1 MSEERLE
8 LEKIPPP
15 GEAPL
20 MRPGY
25 PRIGGYPDATPYG
38 YGYGYPEGDERAYL
52 RQMWRA
58 IKKRKLVIMV
68 IAIIVTAVVTI
79 EVYRT
84 KSTYQASTT
93 VEIGKDNAMLRTGGG
108 LVLQTDDGE
117 DNMYYVQTA
126 MKTRI
131 RQLQSRPLLEEVV
144 LNLKLDQNPRLMDV
158 NTRRSI
164 FEAVKSIAGRF
175 SPQEPWTPPAVSET
189 PITDVVSER
198 SREQSARL
206 APYVDVLVA
215 NLSAE
220 PLADTRMLVISF
232 THTDPVLAADIVDNV
247 AQVFIK
253 RSFENK
259 TEKYNNTS
267 DWLDRTTREL
277 KAKVEESEKELAD
290 YSSGH
295 NIYSADAKENL
306 AVEKLTKLHSE
317 LTRAQTE
324 RLLKQSLYEEVKAGR
339 VMQLPEAFSDPR
351 SSELKKRL
359 GELSVTLT
367 QLELTYGPRHPKIV
381 STKEE
386 IASIQRQLDESK
398 GSLQDK
404 LKADYERAARD
415 EGSLGAAL
423 EIAKNEAAQQNQ
435 ASIQFN
441 ILKKNVETA
450 NTLYTE
456 FLQRTNQAK
465 IQEHEQHNTLKMID
479 PPQVPT
485 SPVAPNRP
493 RTIMIGFLMSL
504 VAGLALVFFLEYLD
518 NTVKTVEDVSRYTQ
532 LPALSVIPAIRGRKQ
547 RSLKS
552 GSNGSKRSSELA
564 LTNGKGKGSGH
575 GSGNGNGFNAD
586 QLLAL
591 DSRSSVAE
599 AYRVL
604 RTSVLLSSTENPPKT
619 ILVTSGQPGEGKTT
633 TAVNTAISLSQLG
646 ASVLIIDC
654 DLRKP
659 SVHKLLGV
667 DHVEGVSSYLSRR
680 MALDDVIQKLPIPN
694 LSVMTSGRIPPNPA
708 EMISSTRMKEMLA
721 ILCERFDHI
730 IIDSPPLLKVTD
742 PVILSTLVDGVI
754 LVVHGGKS
762 SRDVV
767 RRTRQELSIA
777 GARIFGVVLNNVS
790 VHDEAYDSY
799 YYEEYGD
806 YEKTAGA
813 AAE

>member
-1 MSEERLE
+1 
-8 LEKIPPP
+8 
-15 GEAPL
+15 
-20 MRPGY
+20 
-25 PRIGGYPDATPYG
+25 
-38 YGYGYPEGDERAYL
+38 
-52 RQMWRA
+52 
-58 IKKRKLVIMV
+58 
-68 IAIIVTAVVTI
+68 
-79 EVYRT
+79 
-84 KSTYQASTT
+84 
-93 VEIGKDNAMLRTGGG
+93 
-108 LVLQTDDGE
+108 
-117 DNMYYVQTA
+117 
-126 MKTRI
+126 
-131 RQLQSRPLLEEVV
+131 VV
-144 LNLKLDQNPRLMDV
+144 LNLKLDQNPRLMEV

-164 FEAVKSIAGRF
+164 VEAVKSIAGRF

-189 PITDVVSER
+189 PIADVVSER

-206 APYVDVLVA
+206 APYVDVLAA

-220 PLADTRMLVISF
+220 PLSDTRMLVISF

-259 TEKYNNTS
+259 TEKYNTTS

-306 AVEKLTKLHSE
+306 AVDKLTKLHSE

-351 SSELKKRL
+351 SSDLKKRL

-367 QLELTYGPRHPKIV
+367 QLELTYGPKHPKIV

-386 IASIQRQLDESK
+386 IASIQRQVDESK

-415 EGSLGAAL
+415 ELSLGAAL

-532 LPALSVIPAIRGRKQ
+532 LPALSVIPAIRGRKH

-552 GSNGSKRSSELA
+552 GSDGKKQSSELA
-564 LTNGKGKGSGH
+564 LTNGNGKSKGKD
-575 GSGNGNGFNAD
+575 NGIDFNPER
-586 QLLAL
+586 LLAL

-604 RTSVLLSSTENPPKT
+604 RTSVLLSSTEKPPKT

-667 DHVEGVSSYLSRR
+667 DHVEGVSSYMSRR
-680 MALDDVIQKLPIPN
+680 MELDDVIQKLPIPN

-708 EMISSTRMKEMLA
+708 EMISSARMKEMLA
-721 ILCERFDHI
+721 TLGERFDHI

-790 VHDEAYDSY
+790 VHDEGYDSY

-806 YEKTAGA
+806 YEQERADVRGN
-813 AAE
+813 

>member
-1 MSEERLE
+1 
-8 LEKIPPP
+8 
-15 GEAPL
+15 
-20 MRPGY
+20 
-25 PRIGGYPDATPYG
+25 
-38 YGYGYPEGDERAYL
+38 
-52 RQMWRA
+52 
-58 IKKRKLVIMV
+58 
-68 IAIIVTAVVTI
+68 
-79 EVYRT
+79 
-84 KSTYQASTT
+84 
-93 VEIGKDNAMLRTGGG
+93 
-108 LVLQTDDGE
+108 
-117 DNMYYVQTA
+117 
-126 MKTRI
+126 
-131 RQLQSRPLLEEVV
+131 
-144 LNLKLDQNPRLMDV
+144 
-158 NTRRSI
+158 
-164 FEAVKSIAGRF
+164 
-175 SPQEPWTPPAVSET
+175 
-189 PITDVVSER
+189 
-198 SREQSARL
+198 
-206 APYVDVLVA
+206 
-215 NLSAE
+215 
-220 PLADTRMLVISF
+220 
-232 THTDPVLAADIVDNV
+232 
-247 AQVFIK
+247 
-253 RSFENK
+253 
-259 TEKYNNTS
+259 
-267 DWLDRTTREL
+267 
-277 KAKVEESEKELAD
+277 
-290 YSSGH
+290 
-295 NIYSADAKENL
+295 
-306 AVEKLTKLHSE
+306 
-317 LTRAQTE
+317 
-324 RLLKQSLYEEVKAGR
+324 
-339 VMQLPEAFSDPR
+339 
-351 SSELKKRL
+351 
-359 GELSVTLT
+359 
-367 QLELTYGPRHPKIV
+367 
-381 STKEE
+381 
-386 IASIQRQLDESK
+386 
-398 GSLQDK
+398 
-404 LKADYERAARD
+404 
-415 EGSLGAAL
+415 
-423 EIAKNEAAQQNQ
+423 
-435 ASIQFN
+435 
-441 ILKKNVETA
+441 
-450 NTLYTE
+450 
-456 FLQRTNQAK
+456 
-465 IQEHEQHNTLKMID
+465 
-479 PPQVPT
+479 
-485 SPVAPNRP
+485 
-493 RTIMIGFLMSL
+493 MIGFLMSL

-806 YEKTAGA
+806 YEKMAGA